1 VPRRLGQHFLRT
13 PAILERIA
21 CEACPEDADL
31 VLEIGPGQGALTEY
45 LLARARRVVAIEID
59 PAMAA
64 ILRQRFGQRLELVEA
79 DILAT
84 DLAAHGPAWVAGNL
98 PYYITSPIIER
109 TLALGP
115 LLRQAT
121 FLVQKEVADRLAS
134 PPGNRDYGYLSVAV
148 QAQCDVKRLFTVKP
162 AAFNPP
168 PKVDSAVVRLLPRP
182 LLDPSELPAFLAFA
196 SACFRHK
203 RKTLRNNVPALAGH
217 PEASQRAEQLSVAE
231 LIALHRRLPGGAG
244 FQPAAGFPAGV

>member
-1 VPRRLGQHFLRT
+1 MPRRLGQHFLRT

-21 CEACPEDADL
+21 REACPEDADL

-45 LLARARRVVAIEID
+45 LLNRARRVVAIEID
-59 PAMAA
+59 PAMAV
-64 ILRQRFGQRLELVEA
+64 ILRQRFGQRLELVES
-79 DILAT
+79 DILST

-98 PYYITSPIIER
+98 PYYITSPIIDR

-134 PPGNRDYGYLSVAV
+134 PPGSRDYGYLSVAV
-148 QAQCDVKRLFTVKP
+148 QAQCEVKRLFTVKP

-168 PKVDSAVVRLLPRP
+168 PKVDSAVVRLSPRP
-182 LLDPSELPAFLAFA
+182 LLEPAALPGFLAFA

-203 RKTLRNNVPALAGH
+203 RKTLRNNVPALDAH
-217 PEASQRAEQLSVAE
+217 PEAGLRAEQLAVPA
-231 LIALHRRLPGGAG
+231 LIALYRRLPGGAG